1 MVYRVF
7 IVLIALFAASAASA
21 QTDFRIGPG
30 DTVRI
35 EVLED
40 PSLNRDVLVLP
51 DGSVSFPLAGAV
63 RAGGQ
68 TTTELQSAIAS
79 ALAPNFATT
88 PTVSVSVAG
97 VAPRQTTGAARRT
110 IDVYIMGQ
118 VANGGG
124 LLEVERGT
132 TVLQA
137 LALSGGFTRFAAT
150 KRIQLR
156 RTDPQTGAQSVY
168 NIDYRAI
175 EQGASSIGSTALA
188 DGDVIIVPE
197 RRLFE

>member
-1 MVYRVF
+1 MVYRV
-7 IVLIALFAASAASA
+7 IIALIATFAASVASA

-40 PSLNRDVLVLP
+40 PSLNREVLVLP
-51 DGSVSFPLAGAV
+51 DGSLSFPLAGAV

-68 TTTELQSAIAS
+68 TTTQLESSLAS
-79 ALAPNFATT
+79 ALAPNFATS

-97 VAPRQTTGAARRT
+97 IAPRGGTGAPRQ
-110 IDVYIMGQ
+110 IDIYIMGE
-118 VANGGG
+118 VENGGG
-124 LLEVERGT
+124 LLEVDRGT

-156 RTDPQTGAQSVY
+156 RTDPSTGQQSVY

-175 EQGASSIGSTALA
+175 EQGASNIGNSVLA

>member
-7 IVLIALFAASAASA
+7 IALIAIFAAGFAAA

-51 DGSVSFPLAGAV
+51 DGSLSVPLAGAL

-68 TTTELQSAIAS
+68 TTTQLESSLAS
-79 ALAPNFATT
+79 SLAPNFATS
-88 PTVSVSVAG
+88 PTVSVSVAN
-97 VAPRQTTGAARRT
+97 VAPRGGGGGTRQ
-110 IDVYIMGQ
+110 IDIYLMGE
-118 VANGGG
+118 VSNGGG
-124 LLEVERGT
+124 LLQVDRGT

-156 RTDPQTGAQSVY
+156 RTDPSTGQQTVF

-175 EQGASSIGSTALA
+175 ERGASNIGNSVLA

>member
-7 IVLIALFAASAASA
+7 IVLIALVAASAASA

-40 PSLNRDVLVLP
+40 PSLNREVLVLP
-51 DGSVSFPLAGAV
+51 DGSLSFPLAGAV
-63 RAGGQ
+63 QAGGQ
-68 TTTELQSAIAS
+68 TTTQLESAVAS

-97 VAPRQTTGAARRT
+97 LAPREATGSART
-110 IDVYIMGQ
+110 IDVFIMGQ

-124 LLEVERGT
+124 LVQVERGT

-175 EQGASSIGSTALA
+175 EQGASSIGGTVLA

>member
-1 MVYRVF
+1 MLQRA
-7 IVLIALFAASAASA
+7 IISLIAVLAASVASA
-21 QTDFRIGPG
+21 QTNFRIGPG
-30 DTVRI
+30 DTVRV

-51 DGSVSFPLAGAV
+51 DGSVSFPLVGALS
-63 RAGGQ
+63 AGGQ
-68 TTTELQSAIAS
+68 TTTQLESALAS
-79 ALAPNFATT
+79 ALAPNFATR

-97 VAPRQTTGAARRT
+97 VAPRDIVGARQ
-110 IDVYIMGQ
+110 IDIYVMGE
-118 VANGGG
+118 VENSG
-124 LLEVERGT
+124 LLEVDRGT

-137 LALSGGFTRFAAT
+137 LALTGGFTRFAAT

-156 RTDPQTGAQSVY
+156 RTDPSTGQQTVY

-175 EQGASSIGSTALA
+175 EQGVSNIGNSALA

>member
-1 MVYRVF
+1 MLYRVF
-7 IVLIALFAASAASA
+7 IAVIAVLAASAASA

-40 PSLNRDVLVLP
+40 PSLNREVLVLP
-51 DGSVSFPLAGAV
+51 DGSLSFPLAGAV

-68 TTTELQSAIAS
+68 TTTQLES
-79 ALAPNFATT
+79 ALSSALSPNFATN

-97 VAPRQTTGAARRT
+97 VAPRSTGGAART
-110 IDVYIMGQ
+110 IDVYIMGE
-118 VANGGG
+118 VTNGGG
-124 LLEVERGT
+124 LLEVQRGT

-156 RTDPQTGAQSVY
+156 RTDPSTGQQSVY

-175 EQGASSIGSTALA
+175 EQGASNIGNSVLA

>member
-1 MVYRVF
+1 MVYRV
-7 IVLIALFAASAASA
+7 IGVLVALVVATAAQA
-21 QTDFRIGPG
+21 QTEYRLGSG
-30 DTVRI
+30 DTIRI

-40 PSLNRDVLVLP
+40 PSLNREVLVLP
-51 DGSVSFPLAGAV
+51 DGSFSFPLAGAV
-63 RAGGQ
+63 SAGGR
-68 TTTELQSAIAS
+68 TTTQIESALAS
-79 ALAPNFATT
+79 ALSPNFATS
-88 PTVSVSVAG
+88 PTISVSVSQLGQRVAG
-97 VAPRQTTGAARRT
+97 ARRQFD
-110 IDVYIMGQ
+110 IYMMGEVQ
-118 VANGGG
+118 SGGG
-124 LLEVERGT
+124 LLQVDRGT

-156 RTDPQTGAQSVY
+156 RTDPRTGSQTVY

-175 EQGASSIGSTALA
+175 EQGATNIGNTVLA

>member
-1 MVYRVF
+1 MAYRFF
-7 IVLIALFAASAASA
+7 IALIAIFAAGIASA

-51 DGSVSFPLAGAV
+51 DGSVSFPLAGAL

-68 TTTELQSAIAS
+68 TTTQLESALAS
-79 ALAPNFATT
+79 ALAPNFATR
-88 PTVSVSVAG
+88 PTVAVSVAG
-97 VAPRQTTGAARRT
+97 VAPRAGAATPRQ
-110 IDVYIMGQ
+110 IDVYIMGE

-124 LLEVERGT
+124 LLKVDRGT

-150 KRIQLR
+150 QRIQLR
-156 RTDPQTGAQSVY
+156 RTDPQTGQQSVY

-175 EQGASSIGSTALA
+175 ERGASNIGNSVLA
-188 DGDVIIVPE
+188 NGDVIIVPE

>member
-1 MVYRVF
+1 MLYRVF
-7 IVLIALFAASAASA
+7 IAVIAVLAASVASA
-21 QTDFRIGPG
+21 QTAFRIGPG

-40 PSLNRDVLVLP
+40 PSLNREVLVLP

-68 TTTELQSAIAS
+68 TTTQLES
-79 ALAPNFATT
+79 ALSSALSPNFATN

-97 VAPRQTTGAARRT
+97 VAPRATGGAAST
-110 IDVYIMGQ
+110 IDVYIMGE
-118 VANGGG
+118 VTNGGG
-124 LLEVERGT
+124 RLEVERGT

-156 RTDPQTGAQSVY
+156 RTDPSTGQQSVY

-175 EQGASSIGSTALA
+175 EQGASNIGNSVLA